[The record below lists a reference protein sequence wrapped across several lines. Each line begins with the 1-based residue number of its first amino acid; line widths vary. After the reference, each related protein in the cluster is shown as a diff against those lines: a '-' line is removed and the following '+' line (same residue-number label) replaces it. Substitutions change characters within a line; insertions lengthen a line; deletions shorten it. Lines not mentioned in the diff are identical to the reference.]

1 MTVLYNKEIRV
12 ERLTLGPWESNCY
25 VVSSGKDAII
35 IDTPAEAPK
44 ILEAV
49 RGLTVGLILIT
60 HGHSDHLGALVEV
73 KEALRYIGVAVHPK
87 DAYRLPVPPGLLLE
101 HEKEIPLGALQLKVI
116 YTPGHTPGSVCF
128 LLGRHLFAGDNIF
141 PNGPGKTNSPQDFKT
156 IVDSLVKQVFVLPD
170 ETIVYPGH
178 GEGTI
183 LGKEKQLFATFNSRP
198 HQPDLCGDVLW
209 VP

>member
-12 ERLTLGPWESNCY
+12 EKLTLGPWESNCY

-35 IDTPAEAPK
+35 IDTPAETPK
-44 ILEAV
+44 ILGVV
-49 RGLTVGLILIT
+49 RGLNVGFILIT
-60 HGHSDHLGALVEV
+60 HGHSDHLGALAEV
-73 KEALRYIGVAVHPK
+73 KEALGAPVAVHPK
-87 DAYRLPVPPGLLLE
+87 DAYRLPVPPDLLLE
-101 HEKEIPLGALQLKVI
+101 HEKEIPLGSLKLKVI
-116 YTPGHTPGSVCF
+116 YTPGHTQGSVCV
-128 LLGRHLFAGDNIF
+128 LLGQHLFAGDTIF

-156 IVDSLVKQVFVLPD
+156 IVDSLVKQLFVLPD

-183 LGKEKQLFATFNSRP
+183 LGKEKQLFAAFNSRP

-209 VP
+209 AP